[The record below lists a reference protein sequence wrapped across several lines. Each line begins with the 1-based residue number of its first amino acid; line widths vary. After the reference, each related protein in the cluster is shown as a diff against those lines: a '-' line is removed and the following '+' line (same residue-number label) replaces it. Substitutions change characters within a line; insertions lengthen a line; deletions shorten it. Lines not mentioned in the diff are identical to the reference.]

1 MQPIYGPIDFTSV
14 LQQLGIALGLGLL
27 VGLQRESVS
36 TQLAGLR
43 TFPLV
48 TVLGTICALLAQVF
62 GGLVVAAGF
71 VAVAAMVIVG
81 NVAELKAGR
90 NDPGLT
96 TEFAVLLMFGVGAY
110 LVMGYRGIAI
120 AIGGGVAFLLQF
132 KGELHGVA
140 ARLGDKDLKAI
151 MQFALVSL
159 VILPVLPNR
168 AYGPYAVL
176 NPRQVWLMVVLIVGI
191 SLSGYIVYKFWGEKA
206 GLVLG
211 GVLGGIISSTATAV
225 SYARRTAGK
234 PEGSAPAALVIIVAE
249 SVVPIRLLVEIA
261 VVAPAFLLVAGPP
274 ILSMLALFATL
285 SLGLWFW
292 GRREKGE
299 LPEPK
304 NPAALKS
311 ALLFG
316 LVYALV
322 LFAVAAAKERFGQQG
337 MYVVAGLSGFTG
349 MSAITLSTA
358 QLVGSSRL
366 DADIGWRLII
376 LALSANMIFKAATI
390 AVIGHRQLLARVGL
404 LYAIALAAGVLLLLL
419 WPHAG

>member
-1 MQPIYGPIDFTSV
+1 
-14 LQQLGIALGLGLL
+14 
-27 VGLQRESVS
+27 
-36 TQLAGLR
+36 
-43 TFPLV
+43 
-48 TVLGTICALLAQVF
+48 
-62 GGLVVAAGF
+62 
-71 VAVAAMVIVG
+71 
-81 NVAELKAGR
+81 
-90 NDPGLT
+90 
-96 TEFAVLLMFGVGAY
+96 
-110 LVMGYRGIAI
+110 
-120 AIGGGVAFLLQF
+120 
-132 KGELHGVA
+132 
-140 ARLGDKDLKAI
+140 
-151 MQFALVSL
+151 MQFALASL

-337 MYVVAGLSGFTG
+337 MYVVAGLSG
-349 MSAITLSTA
+349 ITLSTA